1 MIEQSHKTQTKKLM
15 VNIKNGISNEVEK
28 ILADPYYVCKDIEEM
43 ERVEQ
48 KWRSKEKNKSMN
60 AYQSKRLVE

>member
-15 VNIKNGISNEVEK
+15 VTIKNGITNEVEK

-43 ERVEQ
+43 EKVEQ
-48 KWRSKEKNKSMN
+48 KWR
-60 AYQSKRLVE
+60 